1 VVVTPLW
8 SGPAVALATLFDDDR
23 RVDNDATAEHAARVV
38 QAGVR
43 AVLVGGSTGEAAA
56 LADEERVDLIRAVR
70 RACPDVAVVAGAS
83 GVWWRPAA
91 ERAAAAVKAGADAVL
106 VAPPTVGV
114 DLTGFFGRVAD
125 AVGSARLFAYH
136 FPPNA
141 GGPVPVEMLT
151 ALPIHGIKDSSADP
165 ERLLGELELEG
176 WSGATYVGAA
186 VITAYAGALG
196 AAGAILAAANV
207 APEDCV
213 AAWAGDFTAQRRL
226 LRVHRACRSQFPRG
240 LKAAMAARYG
250 TPTATRLG
258 SVASPPA

>member
-1 VVVTPLW
+1 VVIQLW
-8 SGPAVALATLFDDDR
+8 SGPAVALATFFDDDR
-23 RVDNDATAEHAARVV
+23 RVADDATAEHAARVV

-43 AVLVGGSTGEAAA
+43 AVLVCGSTGEAAA
-56 LADEERVDLIRAVR
+56 LTDEERVVLVRAVR
-70 RACPDVAVVAGAS
+70 RACPDVPLVAGAS
-83 GVWWRPAA
+83 GAWWRPAA
-91 ERAAAAVKAGADAVL
+91 ERAIAAVKAGADAVL
-106 VAPPTVGV
+106 VAPPPAGA
-114 DLTGFFGRVAD
+114 DLTEFFGRIAD
-125 AVGSARLFAYH
+125 AVGSAQLFAYH

-165 ERLLGELELEG
+165 ERLLGELELDG
-176 WSGATYVGAA
+176 WSGSTYVGSA
-186 VITAYAGALG
+186 VLAAYAGALG

-213 AAWAGDFTAQRRL
+213 AAWGGDVSAQRRL
-226 LRVHRACRSQFPRG
+226 LRTHRACRSQFPHG

-258 SVASPPA
+258 